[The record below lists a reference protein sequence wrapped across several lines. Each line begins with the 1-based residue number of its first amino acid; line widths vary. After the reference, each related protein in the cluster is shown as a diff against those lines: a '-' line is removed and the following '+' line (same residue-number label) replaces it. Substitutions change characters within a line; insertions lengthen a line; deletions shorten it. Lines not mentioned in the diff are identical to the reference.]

1 MRKETG
7 FSSLEKGSLW
17 AGIQLTALRRF
28 FQVSGESHWLFLATT
43 EIWKRMDT
51 LQSREAK
58 WLTRDPKAFEMA
70 ELESPLRFP
79 LSVSQTVIAK
89 DRLHT
94 AHLLPDG
101 RDKVWF
107 PWLPPRWRIELR
119 QGREQSTLATWVPR
133 PSTHLMAA
141 NELLIQ
147 FSR

>member
-1 MRKETG
+1 
-7 FSSLEKGSLW
+7 
-17 AGIQLTALRRF
+17 
-28 FQVSGESHWLFLATT
+28 
-43 EIWKRMDT
+43 MDT

-119 QGREQSTLATWVPR
+119 QGREQKLENLWMAKDHLACCMHQRTGKIRDFASVR
-133 PSTHLMAA
+133 QMVRMDT
-141 NELLIQ
+141 
-147 FSR
+147 